1 MSDPSAPAVGEPP
14 AQGTIR
20 MTVQGSELTTN
31 FVPPT
36 VHVNGHQLV
45 SRFGVTD
52 VPVWAGRNRVEVY
65 SQWMRRY
72 GQATLDVDVAPGQV
86 VPVFYAMPWH
96 QFTTGSIGTTKQK
109 RRGAGA
115 LFGIAGGLV
124 GLVLLVVLLAALA

>member
-1 MSDPSAPAVGEPP
+1 MSDPSAPAAGQQA

-20 MTVQGSELTTN
+20 MTIQGSELTTN
-31 FVPPT
+31 IVPPT

-45 SRFGVTD
+45 SRFGVMD

-72 GQATLDVDVAPGQV
+72 GQATLDIDVAPGQV

-96 QFTTGSIGTTKQK
+96 QFTTGSIGFEKQK

-115 LFGIAGGLV
+115 LFGIIGGLV
-124 GLVLLVVLLAALA
+124 GLILLVVLLAALA